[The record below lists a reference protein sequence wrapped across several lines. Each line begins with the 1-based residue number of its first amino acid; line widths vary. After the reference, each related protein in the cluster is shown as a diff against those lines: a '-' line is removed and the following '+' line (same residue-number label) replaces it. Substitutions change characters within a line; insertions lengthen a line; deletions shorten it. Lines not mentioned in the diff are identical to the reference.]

1 MGRPTC
7 TGPSARAAAS
17 PLKFLLCFPVQRK
30 PASLLKPSVPT
41 FPRAPLS
48 PAAPDDNLSPHKAPA
63 PREKLGGG
71 PTISAPLPNK
81 PLK

>member
-1 MGRPTC
+1 MHRPERPGRRLSPEIPPLLP
-7 TGPSARAAAS
+7 GPEEACL
-17 PLKFLLCFPVQRK
+17 PPETF
-30 PASLLKPSVPT
+30 VPT